1 MPVNIGRR
9 ELIAALGSA
18 AAWPLAAR
26 AQGSERVH
34 RIGML
39 HAVNESDLDRQHIA
53 EVFMQS
59 LAKLGWTEG
68 SNLVLDYRWG
78 SGDRDRIRRYAAE
91 LISLHPDVIWST
103 GGLPLMLLKRETR
116 TIPIVFTMVYDPV
129 GSGFVTNLARPEAN
143 VTGFS
148 LGEFSLGGKMLG
160 VLREVAPQVSRVAV
174 ILDLDQPPT
183 VAIWYALESTAAPSF
198 GVRVTAVDMHSEIE
212 GVIGDFAHEP
222 NGGLIV
228 LPGPFVHGHRELII
242 ALAARHHLPAV
253 YAFRYFVAN
262 GGLVSYGPDPANQS
276 SQAAGYVDRILKGAK
291 PSDLPVQQPTK
302 FELVINLKTAKA
314 LGLTVPPSML
324 DLADEVIE

>member
-39 HAVNESDLDRQHIA
+39 HAVSESDLDRQHIV
-53 EVFMQS
+53 EVFVQS

-91 LISLHPDVIWST
+91 LISLHPDAIWST

-129 GSGFVTNLARPEAN
+129 GSGFVTNLPRPEAN
-143 VTGFS
+143 VTGFT
-148 LGEFSLGGKMLG
+148 LGEFSLGGKMLE

-174 ILDLDQPPT
+174 ILDLDQPPA
-183 VAIWYALESTAAPSF
+183 VAIWYALEATAAPSF

-228 LPGPFVHGHRELII
+228 LPGPFINDHRELII
-242 ALAARHHLPAV
+242 AMAARHHLPAV
-253 YAFRYFVAN
+253 YPFRFFVAN
-262 GGLVSYGPDPANQS
+262 GGLVSYGSDPADQS
-276 SQAAGYVDRILKGAK
+276 RQAAGYVDRILKGAK
-291 PSDLPVQQPTK
+291 PRDLPVQQPTK
-302 FELVINLKTAKA
+302 FGLVINLKTAEA
-314 LGLTVPPSML
+314 LGLDVPPTL
-324 DLADEVIE
+324 LADEVIE

>member
-39 HAVNESDLDRQHIA
+39 HAVNETDLDRQHIV
-53 EVFMQS
+53 EVFVQS

-91 LISLHPDVIWST
+91 LISLHPDAIWST

-129 GSGFVTNLARPEAN
+129 GSGFVTNLPRPEAN
-143 VTGFS
+143 VTGFT
-148 LGEFSLGGKMLG
+148 LGEFSLGGKMLE

-174 ILDLDQPPT
+174 ILDLDQPPA
-183 VAIWYALESTAAPSF
+183 VAIWYALEATAAPSF

-228 LPGPFVHGHRELII
+228 LPGPFINDHRELII
-242 ALAARHHLPAV
+242 AMAARHHLPAV
-253 YAFRYFVAN
+253 YPFRFFVAN
-262 GGLVSYGPDPANQS
+262 GGLVSYGANPADQS
-276 SQAAGYVDRILKGAK
+276 LRAAGYAERGSGCRQAHGV
-291 PSDLPVQQPTK
+291 
-302 FELVINLKTAKA
+302 
-314 LGLTVPPSML
+314 
-324 DLADEVIE
+324 

>member
-129 GSGFVTNLARPEAN
+129 GSGFVT
-143 VTGFS
+143 
-148 LGEFSLGGKMLG
+148 
-160 VLREVAPQVSRVAV
+160 
-174 ILDLDQPPT
+174 
-183 VAIWYALESTAAPSF
+183 ESGSA
-198 GVRVTAVDMHSEIE
+198 
-212 GVIGDFAHEP
+212 
-222 NGGLIV
+222 
-228 LPGPFVHGHRELII
+228 
-242 ALAARHHLPAV
+242 
-253 YAFRYFVAN
+253 
-262 GGLVSYGPDPANQS
+262 
-276 SQAAGYVDRILKGAK
+276 
-291 PSDLPVQQPTK
+291 
-302 FELVINLKTAKA
+302 
-314 LGLTVPPSML
+314 
-324 DLADEVIE
+324 

>member
-18 AAWPLAAR
+18 AAWPLVAR
-26 AQGSERVH
+26 AQDSERVH

-39 HAVNESDLDRQHIA
+39 HAVNETDLDRQHIV
-53 EVFMQS
+53 EVFVQS

-78 SGDRDRIRRYAAE
+78 SGDRDRIRRYAVE
-91 LISLHPDVIWST
+91 LISLHPDAIWST

-129 GSGFVTNLARPEAN
+129 GSGFVTNLPRPEAN
-143 VTGFS
+143 VTGFT
-148 LGEFSLGGKMLG
+148 LGEFSLGGKMLQ
-160 VLREVAPQVSRVAV
+160 VLKEIAPQVSRVAV
-174 ILDLDQPPT
+174 ILDLDQPPA
-183 VAIWYALESTAAPSF
+183 VAIWYALEETAAPWF

-228 LPGPFVHGHRELII
+228 LPVLSSII
-242 ALAARHHLPAV
+242 
-253 YAFRYFVAN
+253 
-262 GGLVSYGPDPANQS
+262 
-276 SQAAGYVDRILKGAK
+276 
-291 PSDLPVQQPTK
+291 
-302 FELVINLKTAKA
+302 
-314 LGLTVPPSML
+314 
-324 DLADEVIE
+324 IEN